1 MENPLILTLD
11 FGTQS
16 LRVALVNKKGE
27 IEAIEKKK
35 YNPVFVAPQK
45 GYAEQDPDFYYN
57 CAIESLSTLAN
68 ANKDKLNRIIGAT
81 LTTFR
86 DSSVYLDENLK
97 PVRPMILWTDQRTAE
112 AKEPLPFI
120 HKLLFALV
128 GMTSTIELN
137 RKRTMA
143 HWLKEN
149 EPDNWKRIKKYINI
163 SGYLTYKLTGKLV
176 DSAASVTGHYPIN
189 FKKRR
194 WQKEGALKGRIFG
207 VPSSMLCELKQPG
220 EILGEIKDEIAIKC
234 GLPKGIKVY
243 ASGSDKGCETIGL
256 GALDKSV
263 GAVSYGTACT
273 IEVSN
278 QKYHEPEKFL
288 PAYPAA
294 VPNWYNM
301 EVQIYRGYW
310 MLTWFSREFASEL
323 MDEAKIENIA
333 VEEIMNRG
341 LKSVPPGS
349 DGLILQPYWGPALS
363 RPMAKGMII
372 GFTDIHTRDHLYRA
386 IIEGIAYGL
395 LDGLQSIER
404 SQKHKVKELRISGG
418 GSQNESIC
426 QITADI
432 FGLPVKRVQT
442 YETTTLGA
450 SMSAFLAAGEF
461 SSIDEATEAMSHVT
475 DTFYPNEEAHEKY
488 DYLYKKVYL
497 KLYPSL
503 KKVHRRVDHYDK
515 KKNK

>member
-1 MENPLILTLD
+1 MQNPLILTLD

-16 LRVALVNKKGE
+16 VRAALVNKKGE
-27 IEAIEKKK
+27 IEAIVKKR
-35 YNPVFVAPQK
+35 YDPVCVSPKK

-57 CAIESLSTLAN
+57 YAIDSLSKLAN
-68 ANKDKLNRIIGAT
+68 ENKDKLDRIIGST

-97 PVRPMILWTDQRTAE
+97 PVRPMILWTDQRTSD

-128 GMTSTIELN
+128 GMTDTIELN

-149 EPDNWKRIKKYINI
+149 EPESWKRIRKYVNI
-163 SGYLTYKLTGKLV
+163 SGYLVYKLTGNLA

-194 WQKEGALKGRIFG
+194 WHKEGALKGGIFG
-207 VPSSMLCELKQPG
+207 IPQSMLCELKQPG
-220 EILGEIKDEIAIKC
+220 EVLGNISDEVAKKC

-256 GALDKSV
+256 GALDKSI
-263 GAVSYGTACT
+263 GAISYGTACT

-278 QKYHEPEKFL
+278 KKYHEPEKFL

-294 VPNWYNM
+294 IPDWYNM

-310 MLTWFSREFASEL
+310 MLTWFTREFASEL

-333 VEEIMNRG
+333 VEEVLNRG
-341 LKSVPPGS
+341 LNSIPPGS

-363 RPMAKGMII
+363 RPLAKGMII
-372 GFTDIHTRDHLYRA
+372 GFTDIHTRNHLYRA

-395 LDGLQSIER
+395 RDGLQSIEK
-404 SQKHKVKELRISGG
+404 SQRHKVKELRISGG
-418 GSQNESIC
+418 GSQNDAIC

-432 FGLPVKRVQT
+432 FGLPVRRVQT

-461 SSIDEATEAMSHVT
+461 NNIDEAIDAMSHIK
-475 DTFYPNEEAHEKY
+475 DTFHPNAEAHEKY
-488 DYLYKKVYL
+488 EYLFNKVYL
-497 KLYPSL
+497 NLYPSL
-503 KKVHRRVDHYDK
+503 KKVHKRVDYFAK
-515 KKNK
+515 KKS